1 MLELRILNGYHR
13 GATLPLH
20 GEALTVGAGEDADV
34 VLVDPGM
41 QERHASVTPGASG
54 WSLRAL
60 DGVVR
65 DADSNRPHDELQLP
79 VGGFARVDHIWLT
92 VVDQDSPWQDPP
104 AEPLDDGVVEPL
116 ADTDSIYADADS
128 DAQDDEGS
136 GKDDKDETET
146 PPIEQQENARVFPG
160 RRSRKHRLILAPVAV
175 VAVLSAAAAYS
186 MTRSYTPLNDSAS
199 FSPGEVE
206 LNPATME
213 PIKLPGNGA
222 IRMGSLSSMGSPDD
236 MAAARKGKG
245 AASNSSAR
253 PATLA
258 AAAPTPLSPIQLQEA
273 FRRRLTEVDLIKRF
287 NLQLD
292 EQSWT
297 MQAALDEEDAERFQ
311 RMLNAF
317 MKRYDIRFPVNV
329 KIGNAE
335 SMLPFRI
342 QQVISGNNASIV
354 TDDGR
359 RMYVGDEYRGAK
371 LAAIDGNQLSFTGK
385 RSIDIK
391 W

>member
-1 MLELRILNGYHR
+1 MVELRILNGYHR

-20 GEALTVGAGEDADV
+20 GEVLTVGAGEDADV

-41 QERHASVTPGASG
+41 QERHASVMPAASG

-65 DADSNRPHDELQLP
+65 DADTNRACEELQLP
-79 VGGFARVDHIWLT
+79 LGGFARVDHIWLT
-92 VVDQDSPWQDPP
+92 VVAQDSPWRDPP
-104 AEPLDDGVVEPL
+104 PEPQDDGAPEPLP
-116 ADTDSIYADADS
+116 ATADS
-128 DAQDDEGS
+128 GEQEDEDK
-136 GKDDKDETET
+136 KDNEEDREA

-186 MTRSYTPLNDSAS
+186 MTRSYTPLNNTES
-199 FSPGEVE
+199 FSAGEVE
-206 LNPATME
+206 INPVTME
-213 PIKLPGNGA
+213 PLNLPVRGA
-222 IRMGSLSSMGSPDD
+222 IKMGSLSSMGNPDD
-236 MAAARKGKG
+236 MVAARKAKG
-245 AASNSSAR
+245 NAGPAISHPAA
-253 PATLA
+253 LA
-258 AAAPTPLSPIQLQEA
+258 AVAPAQLSPAQLQEA

-287 NLQLD
+287 NLELD

-311 RMLNAF
+311 RMLKAF

-329 KIGNAE
+329 KIGSAE

-359 RMYVGDEYRGAK
+359 RMYVGDEYRGTK

>member
-1 MLELRILNGYHR
+1 MVELRVLNGYHR

-20 GEALTVGAGEDADV
+20 GETLTVGAGEDADV

-41 QERHASVTPGASG
+41 QERHASVALAASG

-65 DADSNRPHDELQLP
+65 DAGTNRTCEELQLP
-79 VGGFARVDHIWLT
+79 LGGFARVDHIWLT
-92 VVDQDSPWQDPP
+92 VVAQDSPWRDPP
-104 AEPLDDGVVEPL
+104 PEPLDDGAPEPL
-116 ADTDSIYADADS
+116 PADAADS
-128 DAQDDEGS
+128 DGQEDE
-136 GKDDKDETET
+136 DKEEDSEDGTET

-186 MTRSYTPLNDSAS
+186 MTRSYAPLNNTESL
-199 FSPGEVE
+199 SPGEVE
-206 LNPATME
+206 INPATME
-213 PIKLPGNGA
+213 PLKLPGSGA
-222 IRMGSLSSMGSPDD
+222 IKMGSLSSMGNPDD

-245 AASNSSAR
+245 GAV
-253 PATLA
+253 PATSHPAVLA
-258 AAAPTPLSPIQLQEA
+258 TAAPVQLSPAQLQEA

-287 NLQLD
+287 NLELD

-311 RMLNAF
+311 RMLKAF

-329 KIGNAE
+329 KIGSAE
-335 SMLPFRI
+335 AMLPFRI